1 MTPEELLKAI
11 AEVADGL
18 RTDMAVI
25 GKKCDAIGARHDE
38 LKQLKSD
45 GKKKDDVD
53 DATMAQRTAADSVD
67 PAAFA
72 ALTQSVADLKRRQ
85 SRPMADLNKFA
96 DAQAK
101 ADSVMRAL
109 GSAAEPPMAGED
121 LVAYKIRTHR
131 KMQPHSPRWK
141 GVDLQIIAADQV
153 ALDIALDGIRADA
166 MAASMDTS
174 GMKPLEHRMLTK
186 QLPGGHISREF
197 IGNGTFVKQLSRPV
211 RHVQYIGPRWA
222 GAGA

>member
-1 MTPEELLKAI
+1 MSPEELLEAI
-11 AEVADGL
+11 AEVGEGL
-18 RTDMAVI
+18 RTDMAEI
-25 GKKCDAIGARHDE
+25 GRKCDAISARHDE
-38 LKQLKSD
+38 LAGELKQLKKGDD
-45 GKKKDDVD
+45 GGDP
-53 DATMAQRTAADSVD
+53 TMAARTAADSVD

-72 ALTQSVADLKRRQ
+72 SLARSVADLKQRQ
-85 SRPMADLNKFA
+85 SRPMADLNQFA

-153 ALDIALDGIRADA
+153 ALDIALEGIRADA

-186 QLPGGHISREF
+186 QMPGGHISREF